1 MSVFRKATPAD
12 IDRVT
17 ESYRE
22 FITHDMANEQWTIW
36 QLGIY
41 PDRPAA
47 EKGIAEDTLYVLE
60 EEDGELIGSMILN
73 NIQPEEYRHVDWRTP
88 AADGEVMVVHT
99 LCIRPTKARQGHGK
113 EMVRLSMEE
122 GRRQGCKVIRLDTGS
137 KNKPSKGLYTAMGF
151 TLTAVTAIQ
160 LDGKIPDEGHVF
172 MEMAL

>member
-1 MSVFRKATPAD
+1 MTIFRKATQAD
-12 IDRVT
+12 IERVN

-22 FITHDMANEQWTIW
+22 FMIYDRDHEQWTVW
-36 QLGIY
+36 QLDVY
-41 PDRPAA
+41 PNRATAERGVAA
-47 EKGIAEDTLYVLE
+47 GTLYVLE

-73 NIQPEEYRHVDWRTP
+73 NEQPEEYRQVAWQTP
-88 AADGEVMVVHT
+88 AEDREVMVVHT
-99 LCIRPTKARQGHGK
+99 LCIRPGKARQGHGK
-113 EMVRLSMEE
+113 EMVRHSMEE

-172 MEMAL
+172 MEMEL